1 MGHDGNEATDI
12 EYTQPEGQT
21 WGIVNED
28 GANWLRFSERAFPSA
43 IPVPQAIGGKFRI
56 LSLTDDCLYLRLQ
69 TPDDSWYYKFVPKK

>member
-1 MGHDGNEATDI
+1 M
-12 EYTQPEGQT
+12 
-21 WGIVNED
+21 NED
-28 GANWLRFSERAFPSA
+28 GADWLRFSEGAFPSA